1 MRRYIIE
8 RDLNGAGSLTADQMK
23 IVRETSNAALRA
35 TGPGILWVESLVTEN
50 RMYCQYMAMDEE
62 TIREHAR
69 RTGIPCTT
77 ITEVQS
83 VVDPMTVTF
92 QNQ

>member
-8 RDLNGAGSLTADQMK
+8 RELNGAGGLTADQMK
-23 IVRETSNAALRA
+23 TVRETSNAALRA

-50 RMYCQYMAMDEE
+50 RIYCQYMATDEE
-62 TIREHAR
+62 TVREHAQR
-69 RTGIPCTT
+69 AGIPCTT
-77 ITEVQS
+77 VTEVRS

>member
-8 RDLNGAGSLTADQMK
+8 RDLNGAGGLTADPLK
-23 IVRETSNAALRA
+23 TVRETSNVALQE
-35 TGPGILWVESLVTEN
+35 TGPGILWVESLVTDD
-50 RMYCQYMAMDEE
+50 RIYCQYMAIDEE
-62 TIREHAR
+62 TVRRHAR
-69 RTGIPCTT
+69 RAGIPCTT
-77 ITEVQS
+77 VTEVRS